1 MNRLK
6 LSICLLFFSILVS
19 SCQAFPYV
27 YETPSVT
34 SNEIAA
40 LTEAPQPT
48 QTLAPPP
55 TASPEESQTE
65 DFTAIPEEP
74 TLEPTQ
80 EPNLIFVV
88 QEGNP
93 AYMANFAN
101 PTMGCEW
108 MGVAGQVFDEDGT
121 EMIDLVIA
129 AGSTLDPDGNDEIS
143 SHTGTALSYG
153 PGGYEIQLTD
163 APQDTS
169 QTFWIEV
176 RDQDGTVYSER
187 IFFDTFADC
196 GQNLILI
203 NFIPDLDGS
212 KAMPTTPEVT
222 PTLEAYP

>member
-6 LSICLLFFSILVS
+6 LSICLLLFSILVS
-19 SCQAFPYV
+19 SCQVFPYV

-34 SNEIAA
+34 NNEIAA

-48 QTLAPPP
+48 QTLSPQ
-55 TASPEESQTE
+55 TASPEESQTV

-74 TLEPTQ
+74 TLEPTS
-80 EPNLIFVV
+80 EPNRMFIV

-101 PTMGCEW
+101 PDLGCEW
-108 MGVAGQVFDEDGT
+108 MGVAGQVFDENGS

-129 AGSTLDPDGNDEIS
+129 AGSTLDPDGDEIS
-143 SHTGTALSYG
+143 SQTGTALSYG
-153 PGGYEIQLTD
+153 PGGYEIQLMD

-176 RDQDGTVYSER
+176 RNQDGTVYSER
-187 IFFDTFADC
+187 VFFDTTADC

-203 NFIPDLDGS
+203 NFIQDPDSS
-212 KAMPTTPEVT
+212 KTMPTTPEVT

>member
-6 LSICLLFFSILVS
+6 LSIYLLFFSILVS
-19 SCQAFPYV
+19 SCQVFPYV

-34 SNEIAA
+34 NNEIAA
-40 LTEAPQPT
+40 VTEAPQPT
-48 QTLAPPP
+48 QTLAPPTATLEDTRTEEYTATTEEP
-55 TASPEESQTE
+55 TP
-65 DFTAIPEEP
+65 EP
-74 TLEPTQ
+74 TLESP
-80 EPNLIFVV
+80 LLFVV

-101 PTMGCEW
+101 PTMGGEW
-108 MGVAGQVFDEDGT
+108 MGIAGQVFDEDGT
-121 EMIDLVIA
+121 EMIDLVIV
-129 AGSTLDPDGNDEIS
+129 AGSTLDPDGTEIS
-143 SHTGTALSYG
+143 SQTGTALSYG
-153 PGGYEIQLTD
+153 PGGFEIQLTD

-196 GQNLILI
+196 GKNLIII